1 MKKLKGF
8 FVALTLA
15 HVLISLTACGADPA
29 DPLAFMSSP
38 FSAVVD
44 FTVDGETFR
53 ATVDS
58 SPRDAEPPDGA
69 GASEPLSG
77 NLSDSMPDVT
87 VTFLS
92 GPLAGLSVGFVSGTD
107 AGVSYD
113 GLTVPMN
120 PGRISGINDLAGIFF
135 PDSDDYFSTAVTDE
149 GTVITFS
156 GGEPTEILIV
166 DSLPKRVRATRNGR
180 VIAAEVAEFR
190 IR

>member
-8 FVALTLA
+8 FAALTLTLA
-15 HVLISLTACGADPA
+15 LISLTACGAEPD
-29 DPLAFMSSP
+29 DPLSYMDSP

-44 FTVDGETFR
+44 FTVDGEAFR
-53 ATVDS
+53 ATIDS

-92 GPLAGLSVGFVSGTD
+92 GPLAGISVGFVSGTN

-120 PGRISGINDLAGIFF
+120 PGRISGIHDLAAVFF

-166 DSLPKRVRATRNGR
+166 DLLPKRVMATRNGR

>member
-1 MKKLKGF
+1 MKKLKGLF
-8 FVALTLA
+8 AALTLTLA
-15 HVLISLTACGADPA
+15 LISLPACEAEPT
-29 DPLAFMSSP
+29 DPLAYMDSP
-38 FSAVVD
+38 FTAVVD

-53 ATVDS
+53 AAIDS
-58 SPRDAEPPDGA
+58 SPRDSEPSDGA

-77 NLSDSMPDVT
+77 NSSDSMPDVT
-87 VTFLS
+87 VTFSS
-92 GPLAGLSVGFVSGTD
+92 GPLAGLSVRFVSGTD

-120 PGRISGINDLAGIFF
+120 PGRISGIHDLAGIFF
-135 PDSDDYFSTAVTDE
+135 PDSDDYFSTVVTDE
-149 GTVITFS
+149 GTAITFS

-166 DSLPKRVRATRNGR
+166 DSLPKRVMATRNGR